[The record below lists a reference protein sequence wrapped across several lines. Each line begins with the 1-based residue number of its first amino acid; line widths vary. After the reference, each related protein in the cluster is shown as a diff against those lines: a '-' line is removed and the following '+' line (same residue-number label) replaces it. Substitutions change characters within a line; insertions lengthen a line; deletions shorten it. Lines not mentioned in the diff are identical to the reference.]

1 MNPDAQFFNETQHS
15 LNEEYIATNIPEPT
29 KKQQQQTNPSLAS
42 DNNNTNNDTNSTTG
56 KNDDDNVKD
65 VPGFTNYRFVMSSFE
80 LYETKTRYY
89 LVGTNQS
96 RQKYRV
102 LQIHRNNPKELVVIE
117 DDVTYSETEKT
128 RLLNMIEYGNMSVGG
143 LQLVPMR
150 IHGIVGFIRFTQGWY
165 MIFITNVKQVALI
178 GGHYV
183 YHIDETRLVP
193 IGPQVK
199 VDKNSDEARYIATF
213 QNIDLTKNFYF
224 SYTYDITNTLQVN
237 MTGPPPSMD
246 TNNNVNPEEH
256 DKENN
261 HSTSENTSV
270 AHNDMFVWNH
280 YLLKSGFKDLNS
292 RSGWIL
298 PLIYG
303 FVDQAKIS
311 VLGRNVVITL
321 IARRSRHFAGARFLK
336 RGVNDMGFV
345 ANDVET
351 EQIVAEMTTTSF
363 HSTDR
368 LFGNPRYTAY
378 VQHRGSIPL
387 IWTQDPTNMSP
398 KPPIELNVVD
408 PFYTAAALHFE
419 NLFIRY
425 GAPIIVLNLIKQKES
440 HKRESIL
447 GGEFEQAI
455 TYLNQFLSNDKNIKY
470 IAWDMS
476 RASKSNQDVIGYL
489 ETVAQQTIDST
500 GFFHSGPEPYI
511 NAMRRSDS
519 DELKR
524 SEGSRQ
530 HGVLRTNCIDCL
542 DRTNAAQFLM
552 GKCALGHQLYALGVV
567 SSPKIDFD
575 SDAVNIF
582 TEMYHDHGDTIA
594 LQYGGSHLVNTMETY
609 RKINQWTSHPRDMI
623 ETIRRFYANA
633 FSDADKQDAI
643 NLFLGN
649 FVTEDGQPMLWEL
662 NSDYHLHNQDPRT
675 QPTRRDYRKWCST
688 KVFVPKQK
696 DVDPSAL
703 HIPSSLRKPAE
714 NPDESDPYHGYWAE
728 YYDPQSLTSFES
740 LFAYN
745 MNGTLKYRFP
755 KVAYSGHTSETELTR
770 ELASSLSPFTVRPIP
785 GTRPPAV
792 IKTATD
798 EKETPEETT
807 TQRTKDKWAIENMA
821 KRSLDPQVSN
831 TEQKEY
837 ARYTQQF
844 RTVDKLVAVQSDQSA
859 TPGGLESFP
868 EYQQY
873 YNYFNRTALDNN
885 HAGLQTHSIDEQVY
899 RTYVDIPRRVAAV
912 QMTRDWSGNAR
923 RRYEGYASY
932 LTTGKYP
939 HYHGSQ
945 HQRQLMAT
953 LQTNVLNATA
963 AAAQAI
969 LDTGGVVGGS
979 SGSNN
984 SSNNNGR
991 RKSST
996 TTTAS
1001 TSGGGGGTGTIVGEM
1016 PSSAQRRFYSISEK
1030 TNNLRV

>member
-15 LNEEYIATNIPEPT
+15 LNEEYLETTIPESPT
-29 KKQQQQTNPSLAS
+29 TRKQPQQSNTSVAS
-42 DNNNTNNDTNSTTG
+42 DNLNKTTTSTNP
-56 KNDDDNVKD
+56 DDSNVKED
-65 VPGFTNYRFVMSSFE
+65 VTGFANYRFVMSSFE

-89 LVGTNQS
+89 LIGTNQS

-117 DDVTYSETEKT
+117 DDVIYSETEKT

-143 LQLVPMR
+143 LHLVPMR
-150 IHGIVGFIRFTQGWY
+150 IYGIVGFIRFTQGWY

-224 SYTYDITNTLQVN
+224 SYTYDITNTLQKN
-237 MTGPPPSMD
+237 D
-246 TNNNVNPEEH
+246 NNDSDDDDNDNDNNTHNERINNSNDNNKSKNVPVE
-256 DKENN
+256 
-261 HSTSENTSV
+261 
-270 AHNDMFVWNH
+270 HNDMFVWNH

-368 LFGNPRYTAY
+368 LFGNPRYTSY

-419 NLFIRY
+419 NVFSRY
-425 GAPIIVLNLIKQKES
+425 GAPVIVLNLIKQKES

-447 GGEFEQAI
+447 GSEFEQAI
-455 TYLNQFLSNDKNIKY
+455 TYLNQFLPKDKNIKY

-511 NAMRRSDS
+511 NAMR
-519 DELKR
+519 
-524 SEGSRQ
+524 SRQ
-530 HGVLRTNCIDCL
+530 HGALRTNCIDCL

-662 NSDYHLHNQDPRT
+662 NSDYHLHNQDPRI
-675 QPTRRDYRKWCST
+675 QPTKRDYRKWCST
-688 KVFVPKQK
+688 KVFVPKQEQE
-696 DVDPSAL
+696 DSSGF
-703 HIPSSLRKPAE
+703 HIPSNLRKPAE

-728 YYDPQSLTSFES
+728 YYDPKHLTTFES

-755 KVAYSGHTSETELTR
+755 KVAINSHTCET
-770 ELASSLSPFTVRPIP
+770 A
-785 GTRPPAV
+785 
-792 IKTATD
+792 
-798 EKETPEETT
+798 
-807 TQRTKDKWAIENMA
+807 
-821 KRSLDPQVSN
+821 
-831 TEQKEY
+831 
-837 ARYTQQF
+837 
-844 RTVDKLVAVQSDQSA
+844 
-859 TPGGLESFP
+859 
-868 EYQQY
+868 
-873 YNYFNRTALDNN
+873 
-885 HAGLQTHSIDEQVY
+885 
-899 RTYVDIPRRVAAV
+899 YVEVFLFDRV
-912 QMTRDWSGNAR
+912 
-923 RRYEGYASY
+923 Y
-932 LTTGKYP
+932 LTVT
-939 HYHGSQ
+939 
-945 HQRQLMAT
+945 R
-953 LQTNVLNATA
+953 
-963 AAAQAI
+963 
-969 LDTGGVVGGS
+969 
-979 SGSNN
+979 
-984 SSNNNGR
+984 
-991 RKSST
+991 
-996 TTTAS
+996 
-1001 TSGGGGGTGTIVGEM
+1001 
-1016 PSSAQRRFYSISEK
+1016 
-1030 TNNLRV
+1030 

>member
-1 MNPDAQFFNETQHS
+1 
-15 LNEEYIATNIPEPT
+15 
-29 KKQQQQTNPSLAS
+29 
-42 DNNNTNNDTNSTTG
+42 
-56 KNDDDNVKD
+56 
-65 VPGFTNYRFVMSSFE
+65 MSSFE

-89 LVGTNQS
+89 LIGTNQS

-102 LQIHRNNPKELVVIE
+102 LQIHRTNPKELVVIE
-117 DDVTYSETEKT
+117 DDVVYSETQKT
-128 RLLNMIEYGNMSVGG
+128 RLLNMIENGNAHVGG

-237 MTGPPPSMD
+237 MTGPPPMNAHSD
-246 TNNNVNPEEH
+246 GSTPEMP
-256 DKENN
+256 
-261 HSTSENTSV
+261 V
-270 AHNDMFVWNH
+270 GHNDMFVWNH

-351 EQIVAEMTTTSF
+351 EQIVAEMSTTSF

-419 NLFIRY
+419 NLFARY
-425 GAPIIVLNLIKQKES
+425 GAPIVVLNLIKQKES

-447 GGEFEQAI
+447 GSEFEQAI
-455 TYLNQFLSNDKNIKY
+455 SYLNQFLPEDKKIKY

-511 NAMRRSDS
+511 NVMRRSNGS
-519 DELKR
+519 DTPER
-524 SEGSRQ
+524 STGSRQ

-552 GKCALGHQLYALGVV
+552 GKCALGHQLYVLGVV

-662 NSDYHLHNQDPRT
+662 NSDYHLHNQDPRI
-675 QPTRRDYRKWCST
+675 QPTRR
-688 KVFVPKQK
+688 
-696 DVDPSAL
+696 
-703 HIPSSLRKPAE
+703 E
-714 NPDESDPYHGYWAE
+714 
-728 YYDPQSLTSFES
+728 
-740 LFAYN
+740 
-745 MNGTLKYRFP
+745 
-755 KVAYSGHTSETELTR
+755 
-770 ELASSLSPFTVRPIP
+770 
-785 GTRPPAV
+785 
-792 IKTATD
+792 
-798 EKETPEETT
+798 
-807 TQRTKDKWAIENMA
+807 
-821 KRSLDPQVSN
+821 
-831 TEQKEY
+831 
-837 ARYTQQF
+837 
-844 RTVDKLVAVQSDQSA
+844 
-859 TPGGLESFP
+859 
-868 EYQQY
+868 
-873 YNYFNRTALDNN
+873 
-885 HAGLQTHSIDEQVY
+885 
-899 RTYVDIPRRVAAV
+899 
-912 QMTRDWSGNAR
+912 
-923 RRYEGYASY
+923 
-932 LTTGKYP
+932 
-939 HYHGSQ
+939 
-945 HQRQLMAT
+945 
-953 LQTNVLNATA
+953 
-963 AAAQAI
+963 
-969 LDTGGVVGGS
+969 
-979 SGSNN
+979 
-984 SSNNNGR
+984 
-991 RKSST
+991 
-996 TTTAS
+996 
-1001 TSGGGGGTGTIVGEM
+1001 
-1016 PSSAQRRFYSISEK
+1016 
-1030 TNNLRV
+1030 